1 MNSLDTAKFWHE
13 CSHKVYVVFS
23 PTPHKTQRQKTYV
36 DHNWGGQI
44 VNYVISIPTNS
55 DQRVRCYSLIVNG
68 VTLWCAMW
76 PCGVNQWRPC
86 SAAAAA
92 ASQQLRRSLDRDHV
106 CDLEVWRHSSTTP
119 PQQNSSY
126 TPATQLE
133 HESSNALCW
142 EAWRLLF
149 PQSSHLYLSSSYPHT
164 SPYKNVP
171 HPHRFS
177 TPIIPVLPP
186 IVPST
191 SPYLRLCPPYPSTPT
206 VRQSSRIYQSIN
218 NGWPCPLL
226 LPVLTST
233 QLLPQ
238 WFIVIM
244 IIIVIITM

>member
-1 MNSLDTAKFWHE
+1 MCHQCISKNSEQWF
-13 CSHKVYVVFS
+13 
-23 PTPHKTQRQKTYV
+23 
-36 DHNWGGQI
+36 
-44 VNYVISIPTNS
+44 
-55 DQRVRCYSLIVNG
+55 RCYCVIVIEWWL
-68 VTLWCAMW
+68 LWKW
-76 PCGVNQWRPC
+76 CG
-86 SAAAAA
+86 
-92 ASQQLRRSLDRDHV
+92 
-106 CDLEVWRHSSTTP
+106 LEVWTSACQTRPSQLAAAPASHQSRHSLNRDYVWPWSLAPLSSHSP
-119 PQQNSSY
+119 PPNSSY

-149 PQSSHLYLSSSYPHT
+149 PQSSHLYLSSPYLHT
-164 SPYKNVP
+164 SLYKNVP
-171 HPHRFS
+171 HPRRFS
-177 TPIIPVLPP
+177 TPVNPVLPP

-206 VRQSSRIYQSIN
+206 VRQSNRIYQSIN